1 MCGCR
6 KSIKEQR
13 PYIGLHCHCNL
24 WLQLARHT
32 WVKLLWLSLQAK
44 YQKQA
49 SNHLRLKND
58 ESMKHYIYFQLKFLH
73 IPIYMIVD
81 CRFVPVV
88 CWSGFCLLLWHFV
101 IWVNKQKVWNFQSYC
116 IALLLFKV
124 TFSKKK
130 GMLDET
136 FWDTIFFFSA
146 FNSIIHNTYTHIYTL
161 WQHQNTIGKYLP
173 NNNCCAKRVHKE

>member
-1 MCGCR
+1 MENGRHCTAISTMKIIGILPHDMLYYYLDIYVDIMCGCR

-124 TFSKKK
+124 TFSIKKK
-130 GMLDET
+130 E
-136 FWDTIFFFSA
+136 
-146 FNSIIHNTYTHIYTL
+146 
-161 WQHQNTIGKYLP
+161 
-173 NNNCCAKRVHKE
+173 C